1 MQLPQTVV
9 GADGSAPAGVAV
21 EQAAREAACHGSSL
35 RIVHTVN
42 WVPPPGFASVL
53 SEAGEKALREGGER
67 VLAEAET
74 AARSVAPEVEV
85 GTTLSMGDPRTVL
98 TELSREALMT
108 VVGSNG
114 TSGIA
119 SGLLGSVARHL
130 VTHAEGPV
138 MVAREPSAS
147 SAPVVVGLDGSAE
160 AEAATAFA
168 FAEAAACAE
177 PLLALHAWSE
187 WSVPPSPPDDP
198 SLRYARAPG
207 QLKEGEERLLAQALS
222 GWCERY
228 PQVSVE
234 RRTVRERARQALIE
248 ASRSARLL
256 VLGRRGKGGFAG
268 LRLGSVSNAAVQHAH
283 CSVVVVH
290 GRRTDPKAGGPG
302 PLLARPAV

>member
-1 MQLPQTVV
+1 MQLPLTVV
-9 GADGSAPAGVAV
+9 GADGSAPARTAV
-21 EQAAREAACHGSSL
+21 EQAAREAACHGSRL

-53 SEAGEKALREGGER
+53 NEAGEKALREGGER

-74 AARSVAPEVEV
+74 TARSVAPEVEV
-85 GTTLSMGDPRTVL
+85 STTLAMGDPRAVL

-108 VVGSNG
+108 VVGSSG

-130 VTHAEGPV
+130 VTHAESPV
-138 MVAREPSAS
+138 MVAREPSAP
-147 SAPVVVGLDGSAE
+147 SAPVVVGVDGSPE

-177 PLLALHAWSE
+177 PLVALHAWSE
-187 WSVPPSPPDDP
+187 WSVPLSPPDDP
-198 SLRYARAPG
+198 ALRYARAPG
-207 QLKEGEERLLAQALS
+207 ELEAGEERLLAQLLS
-222 GWCERY
+222 GWGERY
-228 PQVSVE
+228 PQVTVE

-248 ASRSARLL
+248 ASGSARLL

-268 LRLGSVSNAAVQHAH
+268 LRLGSVSNAALHHAH

-290 GRRTDPKAGGPG
+290 GRRTDSASGGQA
-302 PLLARPAV
+302 PLFGRPAV